1 MDKVQ
6 IYQELERRGELGKLP
21 AEKQAIWA
29 EYKRRHSP
37 SAPAETPGQKAW
49 NSFKEDVADLT
60 YAPRKALSGA
70 TLGAS
75 DWALRKLGVGYDDT
89 ENRMGEVS
97 PLAKGLT
104 KVGGFGAEL
113 GGNIGGLGGGLVK
126 ALAGKGLKGL
136 KLGMASGGIEGLATG
151 ATSSDTLSELP
162 KNVALGG
169 LIGTGG
175 GMLGEGLTYLA
186 RPFSARSLTKG
197 MKGGLNS
204 VVENPEAV
212 KLLNQGIKQSDDV
225 ASEFLFKS
233 RPVAR
238 GINKDTA
245 NMVDSALTSRVDIPE
260 AIRSANEKYGK
271 YMDEHGA
278 DQIYSMLSPEEQKA
292 DNFAKWFEGSQIVDE
307 AGKPLVVYHGTNADF
322 DAFDP
327 QMIGKATD
335 NGFYGKGFYFTRNKG
350 EASSYGNK
358 VLPSYLKSKNMFDIR
373 GVDGGYYSGLKDN
386 MFEKGANLLDK
397 LGLLDANQVEKYNFY
412 KEAKNNFLKNV
423 DIYEPSDVQDI
434 WFGELTMPDGTKILN
449 RAWESDNTRDGVLN
463 VLWNDYARRIKY
475 KDGTYLDH
483 LLDGMSLKDYMRS
496 DGINPQRFSDK
507 LKSMGYDGIY
517 QGDEYVV
524 FNPNQIKLVNNSGA
538 WSSSPSLSDAGWTPE
553 PYIGPLYEGLNP
565 FQAKSLKGAIVRGGE
580 KLEKG
585 AKLGSVDHFNK
596 IKQDINSQIS
606 DLASRPGKESDV
618 RLLEILKSSVDNKAP
633 KELKVVDKIYEKAK
647 RLENAFDRGKHY
659 NPNNV
664 EGADYISELSPLEQN
679 AFAQGLFKR
688 INNNSLTGKNL
699 ANTALGYEN
708 TLASVL
714 RGDKY
719 DDLMKGLNKQSTKFE
734 RLAGLGRK
742 AESKLNTP
750 EAQRFFG
757 REQLESKGSM
767 IGSALDWLN
776 TKFRHDALERAGKNL
791 LNPNYVGDSE
801 AWLIENYPII
811 AGYLSSKLN
820 QEVN

>member
-21 AEKQAIWA
+21 PEKQAIWA
-29 EYKRRHSP
+29 EYKRRQSP
-37 SAPAETPGQKAW
+37 SAPAETPGQRAW
-49 NSFKEDVADLT
+49 NSFKEDIADLT

-70 TLGAS
+70 TFGAS

-197 MKGGLNS
+197 IKGGLNN

-225 ASEFLFKS
+225 ASEFLLKS

-238 GINKDTA
+238 GINKETA
-245 NMVDSALTSRVDIPE
+245 NMVDSALTSRIDVPE
-260 AIRSANEKYGK
+260 TIKDANARYGQ

-292 DNFAKWFEGSQIVDE
+292 ANFAKWNEGNKVVDE
-307 AGKPLVVYHGTNADF
+307 KGNPLNLYHQTGADF
-322 DAFDP
+322 DAFEKGLDSAGKYDFETP
-327 QMIGKATD
+327 NGFFFKSNNADIGLQGKKQIPVYIKGKKGISFKNRDEARKYFRENIDGYDDLLTKYNNVDNEYLAKDAQRDAFFDERIDNLEKSPTYMNSDEATKKKMREDLINSIDDDAFYDEWRDAGNKYASQMKDKINNYIKENNIDFMRLENDSGSIGKRATD
-335 NGFYGKGFYFTRNKG
+335 
-350 EASSYGNK
+350 SY
-358 VLPSYLKSKNMFDIR
+358 I
-373 GVDGGYYSGLKDN
+373 
-386 MFEKGANLLDK
+386 
-397 LGLLDANQVEKYNFY
+397 
-412 KEAKNNFLKNV
+412 
-423 DIYEPSDVQDI
+423 
-434 WFGELTMPDGTKILN
+434 
-449 RAWESDNTRDGVLN
+449 
-463 VLWNDYARRIKY
+463 
-475 KDGTYLDH
+475 
-483 LLDGMSLKDYMRS
+483 
-496 DGINPQRFSDK
+496 
-507 LKSMGYDGIY
+507 
-517 QGDEYVV
+517 V
-524 FNPNQIKLVNNSGA
+524 FNPNQIKSVNNSGA

-553 PYIGPLYEGLNP
+553 PYIGSLYEGLNP

-647 RLENAFDRGKHY
+647 RLENAFERGTHY

-820 QEVN
+820 QEVNQ

>member
-6 IYQELERRGELGKLP
+6 IYQELERRGELEKLP
-21 AEKQAIWA
+21 PEKQAIWA
-29 EYKRRHSP
+29 EYKRRQSP

-49 NSFKEDVADLT
+49 NSFKEDIADLT

-75 DWALRKLGVGYDDT
+75 DWALRKLGVGYEDT

-151 ATSSDTLSELP
+151 ATGSDTLSELP

-175 GMLGEGLTYLA
+175 GALGEGLTYLA

-197 MKGGLNS
+197 MKGGLNN

-225 ASEFLFKS
+225 ASEFLLKS

-278 DQIYSMLSPEEQKA
+278 DQIYSLLSPEEQKA
-292 DNFAKWFEGSQIVDE
+292 ANFAKWNE
-307 AGKPLVVYHGTNADF
+307 
-322 DAFDP
+322 
-327 QMIGKATD
+327 
-335 NGFYGKGFYFTRNKG
+335 
-350 EASSYGNK
+350 GNK
-358 VLPSYLKSKNMFDIR
+358 VVDEKGNPIKLFHGTSSKFDKFKKGNTFFVDNKDIAETYGSEDAVEAYLKMKNPYIVDAYGQSFGEIYNANGFKKAYKDLTDTDYQKIADEFFD
-373 GVDGGYYSGLKDN
+373 GDVL
-386 MFEKGANLLDK
+386 
-397 LGLLDANQVEKYNFY
+397 
-412 KEAKNNFLKNV
+412 EAK
-423 DIYEPSDVQDI
+423 E
-434 WFGELTMPDGTKILN
+434 WFPKTEQGEINLA
-449 RAWESDNTRDGVLN
+449 RAYGE
-463 VLWNDYARRIKY
+463 K
-475 KDGTYLDH
+475 
-483 LLDGMSLKDYMRS
+483 
-496 DGINPQRFSDK
+496 P
-507 LKSMGYDGIY
+507 KSTNEWADWAKGQGYDGVIIK
-517 QGDEYVV
+517 DVNDTPDISNVRATDYVV
-524 FNPNQIKLVNNSGA
+524 FEPNQIKSVNNSGA

-553 PYIGPLYEGLNP
+553 PYIGSLYEGLTK
-565 FQAKSLKGAIVRGGE
+565 FQSNRLDDAM
-580 KLEKG
+580 
-585 AKLGSVDHFNK
+585 KLGFSKTNAKRGSLESLNK
-596 IKQDINSQIS
+596 VKQEINEQIKKAQVTEKPSEVWQ
-606 DLASRPGKESDV
+606 
-618 RLLEILKSSVDNKAP
+618 LE
-633 KELKVVDKIYEKAK
+633 ELKHKFDKAMPEGLKAVDKGYERAK
-647 RLENAFDRGKHY
+647 RLENAFERGTHY

-820 QEVN
+820 QEVNQ

>member
-21 AEKQAIWA
+21 PEKQAIWA
-29 EYKRRHSP
+29 EYKRRQSP
-37 SAPAETPGQKAW
+37 SVPAETPGQRAW
-49 NSFKEDVADLT
+49 NSFKEDIADLT

-75 DWALRKLGVGYDDT
+75 DWALRKLGVGYEDT
-89 ENRMGEVS
+89 ENRMGKVS

-175 GMLGEGLTYLA
+175 GAVGEGLTYLA

-197 MKGGLNS
+197 MKGGLDN

-225 ASEFLFKS
+225 ASEFLLKS

-238 GINKDTA
+238 GINKETA
-245 NMVDSALTSRVDIPE
+245 NMVDSALTSRIDVPE
-260 AIRSANEKYGK
+260 TIKEANARYGK

-278 DQIYSMLSPEEQKA
+278 DEVFSLLSPEEQKA
-292 DNFAKWFEGSQIVDE
+292 ANFAKWNEGNKIVDE
-307 AGKPLVVYHGTNADF
+307 KGDTIKMFHSSNNDF
-322 DAFDP
+322 DVFDSDKIKRGTGFWFGKNAEGTKEYGDILKEVYIKSKKP
-327 QMIGKATD
+327 IDVNKNRNDFVNLYKKFKPEYNEEGFSDRFIIGSALGD
-335 NGFYGKGFYFTRNKG
+335 KGFTKELKKQGYD
-350 EASSYGNK
+350 SI
-358 VLPSYLKSKNMFDIR
+358 VL
-373 GVDGGYYSGLKDN
+373 G
-386 MFEKGANLLDK
+386 
-397 LGLLDANQVEKYNFY
+397 
-412 KEAKNNFLKNV
+412 
-423 DIYEPSDVQDI
+423 
-434 WFGELTMPDGTKILN
+434 
-449 RAWESDNTRDGVLN
+449 
-463 VLWNDYARRIKY
+463 
-475 KDGTYLDH
+475 
-483 LLDGMSLKDYMRS
+483 
-496 DGINPQRFSDK
+496 DGI
-507 LKSMGYDGIY
+507 
-517 QGDEYVV
+517 EV
-524 FNPNQIKLVNNSGA
+524 FNPEQIKSVNNSGA
-538 WSSSPSLSDAGWTPE
+538 WSSSPSLSDAGWTPQWS
-553 PYIGPLYEGLNP
+553 IKSLYDGLNP
-565 FQAKSLKGAIVRGGE
+565 FQAKSLKRAINEGIDRAE
-580 KLEKG
+580 SKI
-585 AKLGSVDHFNK
+585 GSLDSFNK
-596 IKQDINSQIS
+596 IKQQLNEQIS
-606 DLASRPGKESDV
+606 DAVKFGRKDDV
-618 RLLEILKSSVDNKAP
+618 RLLEAVKHKVDKAMP
-633 KELKVVDKIYEKAK
+633 EGLKVVDKGYERAK
-647 RLENAFDRGKHY
+647 RLENAFDRGTHY

-820 QEVN
+820 QEVNQ

>member
-6 IYQELERRGELGKLP
+6 IYQELERRGELGRLSP
-21 AEKQAIWA
+21 EKQAIWA
-29 EYKRRHSP
+29 EYKRRQSP
-37 SAPAETPGQKAW
+37 SDPAETPGQKAW
-49 NSFKEDVADLT
+49 NSFKEDIADLT

-89 ENRMGEVS
+89 EKRMGEVS

-113 GGNIGGLGGGLVK
+113 AGNIGGLGGGLVK

-175 GMLGEGLTYLA
+175 GAVGEGLTYLA

-197 MKGGLNS
+197 MKGGLDN

-225 ASEFLFKS
+225 ASEFLLKS

-238 GINKDTA
+238 GINKETA

-292 DNFAKWFEGSQIVDE
+292 ANFAKFFEGSKVVDE
-307 AGKPLVVYHGTNADF
+307 SGKPLRLFHGTDADF
-322 DAFDP
+322 DAFDTP
-327 QMIGKATD
+327 LNMQRIFTTTDKDFASKYGRKNIELYANSKKPLKVDFNGKNAFDEIEFDGKTFDDIEDLANYARNQGYDSLFANNVKDIG
-335 NGFYGKGFYFTRNKG
+335 TRVSK
-350 EASSYGNK
+350 
-358 VLPSYLKSKNMFDIR
+358 PSINNEVIVFDPTQLKS
-373 GVDGGYYSGLKDN
+373 
-386 MFEKGANLLDK
+386 
-397 LGLLDANQVEKYNFY
+397 
-412 KEAKNNFLKNV
+412 
-423 DIYEPSDVQDI
+423 
-434 WFGELTMPDGTKILN
+434 
-449 RAWESDNTRDGVLN
+449 
-463 VLWNDYARRIKY
+463 
-475 KDGTYLDH
+475 
-483 LLDGMSLKDYMRS
+483 
-496 DGINPQRFSDK
+496 
-507 LKSMGYDGIY
+507 
-517 QGDEYVV
+517 
-524 FNPNQIKLVNNSGA
+524 VNNSGA

-553 PYIGPLYEGLNP
+553 PYIGSLYEGLNP

-647 RLENAFDRGKHY
+647 RLQDAFERGTHY

-714 RGDKY
+714 KGDKY

-820 QEVN
+820 QEVNQ

>member
-29 EYKRRHSP
+29 EYKRRQSP

-49 NSFKEDVADLT
+49 NSFKEDIADLT

-89 ENRMGEVS
+89 ENRMGEIS

-175 GMLGEGLTYLA
+175 GAVGEGLTYLA

-197 MKGGLNS
+197 MKGGLNN

-225 ASEFLFKS
+225 ASEFLLKS

-245 NMVDSALTSRVDIPE
+245 NMVDSALTSRIDVPE
-260 AIRSANEKYGK
+260 TIKDANARYGK
-271 YMDEHGA
+271 YMDEHGEDELFNLA
-278 DQIYSMLSPEEQKA
+278 PTKEQIVSYPAESKFNLPKRKLTREEAEDILFKKA
-292 DNFAKWFEGSQIVDE
+292 DISGIEVSGSPSHYTKKGDRGQYVRTLSNTLENPDIKYTMDVENSHGDIVKRQYLAKKYNGVSKDGENPFFDF
-307 AGKPLVVYHGTNADF
+307 VVKEN
-322 DAFDP
+322 
-327 QMIGKATD
+327 
-335 NGFYGKGFYFTRNKG
+335 
-350 EASSYGNK
+350 
-358 VLPSYLKSKNMFDIR
+358 
-373 GVDGGYYSGLKDN
+373 
-386 MFEKGANLLDK
+386 DK
-397 LGLLDANQVEKYNFY
+397 LYNKFKPENLSYIDNQLQK
-412 KEAKNNFLKNV
+412 
-423 DIYEPSDVQDI
+423 
-434 WFGELTMPDGTKILN
+434 
-449 RAWESDNTRDGVLN
+449 
-463 VLWNDYARRIKY
+463 
-475 KDGTYLDH
+475 
-483 LLDGMSLKDYMRS
+483 
-496 DGINPQRFSDK
+496 NPQDVSLSGRLMGAEPTHGLPISYETNVPHYDIVVNSK
-507 LKSMGYDGIY
+507 LPHINSLYDGLTEF
-517 QGDEYVV
+517 QG
-524 FNPNQIKLVNNSGA
+524 
-538 WSSSPSLSDAGWTPE
+538 
-553 PYIGPLYEGLNP
+553 
-565 FQAKSLKGAIVRGGE
+565 KSLKNAMNTGFSKTNAKQGSLESLNKVKQEINEQIKKAMSTE
-580 KLEKG
+580 KPSEVWQLE
-585 AKLGSVDHFNK
+585 
-596 IKQDINSQIS
+596 
-606 DLASRPGKESDV
+606 E
-618 RLLEILKSSVDNKAP
+618 LKHKFDNAMP
-633 KELKVVDKIYEKAK
+633 EGLKVVDKGYERAK
-647 RLENAFDRGKHY
+647 RLENAFERGTHY

-801 AWLIENYPII
+801 TWLIENYPII

-820 QEVN
+820 QEVNQ

>member
-21 AEKQAIWA
+21 PEKQAIWA
-29 EYKRRHSP
+29 EYKRRQTP
-37 SAPAETPGQKAW
+37 SAPALTPGQRAW
-49 NSFKEDVADLT
+49 NSFKEDIADLT

-75 DWALRKLGVGYDDT
+75 DWALRKLGVGYEDT

-126 ALAGKGLKGL
+126 YLAGKGLKGL
-136 KLGMASGGIEGLATG
+136 KLATTAGGIEGLATG

-175 GMLGEGLTYLA
+175 GAVGEGLTYLA

-197 MKGGLNS
+197 MKGGLNN

-225 ASEFLFKS
+225 ASEFLLKS
-233 RPVAR
+233 RPIAR

-292 DNFAKWFEGSQIVDE
+292 ANFAKFFEGSKVVDE
-307 AGKPLVVYHGTNADF
+307 SGKPLRLFHGTDADF
-322 DAFDP
+322 DAFDTP
-327 QMIGKATD
+327 LNMQRIFTTTDKDFASKYGRKNIELYANSKKPLKVDFNGKNAFDEIEFDGKTFDDIEDLANYARNQGYDSLFANNVKDIG
-335 NGFYGKGFYFTRNKG
+335 TRVSK
-350 EASSYGNK
+350 
-358 VLPSYLKSKNMFDIR
+358 PSINNEVIVFDPTQLKS
-373 GVDGGYYSGLKDN
+373 
-386 MFEKGANLLDK
+386 
-397 LGLLDANQVEKYNFY
+397 
-412 KEAKNNFLKNV
+412 
-423 DIYEPSDVQDI
+423 
-434 WFGELTMPDGTKILN
+434 
-449 RAWESDNTRDGVLN
+449 
-463 VLWNDYARRIKY
+463 
-475 KDGTYLDH
+475 
-483 LLDGMSLKDYMRS
+483 
-496 DGINPQRFSDK
+496 
-507 LKSMGYDGIY
+507 
-517 QGDEYVV
+517 
-524 FNPNQIKLVNNSGA
+524 VNNSGA

-553 PYIGPLYEGLNP
+553 PYIGSLYEGLNP

-606 DLASRPGKESDV
+606 DLVIRKGKEGDV
-618 RLLEILKSSVDNKAP
+618 RLLEILKSSIDNKAP

-647 RLENAFDRGKHY
+647 RLQDAFDRGKHY

-757 REQLESKGSM
+757 REQLKSKGSM

-820 QEVN
+820 QEVNQ

>member
-21 AEKQAIWA
+21 PEKQAIWA
-29 EYKRRHSP
+29 EYKRRQSP

-49 NSFKEDVADLT
+49 NSFKEDIADLT

-75 DWALRKLGVGYDDT
+75 DWALRKLGVGYEDT

-175 GMLGEGLTYLA
+175 GAVGEGLTYLA

-197 MKGGLNS
+197 MKGGLNN

-225 ASEFLFKS
+225 ASEFLLKS

-245 NMVDSALTSRVDIPE
+245 NMVDSALTSRIDVPE
-260 AIRSANEKYGK
+260 TIKEANARYGQ
-271 YMDEHGA
+271 YMDEHGE
-278 DQIYSMLSPEEQKA
+278 DEVFSLLSPEEQKA
-292 DNFAKWFEGSQIVDE
+292 ANFAKWNE
-307 AGKPLVVYHGTNADF
+307 
-322 DAFDP
+322 
-327 QMIGKATD
+327 
-335 NGFYGKGFYFTRNKG
+335 
-350 EASSYGNK
+350 GNK
-358 VLPSYLKSKNMFDIR
+358 VVDEKGNPLELYHATDEVFDVFDKSKQKRGYFGPGFYLSNDASSTHYGKNIMPLYIKMKKPLEGVPAKELRENFD
-373 GVDGGYYSGLKDN
+373 
-386 MFEKGANLLDK
+386 
-397 LGLLDANQVEKYNFY
+397 KYI
-412 KEAKNNFLKNV
+412 KE
-423 DIYEPSDVQDI
+423 
-434 WFGELTMPDGTKILN
+434 
-449 RAWESDNTRDGVLN
+449 
-463 VLWNDYARRIKY
+463 
-475 KDGTYLDH
+475 
-483 LLDGMSLKDYMRS
+483 
-496 DGINPQRFSDK
+496 
-507 LKSMGYDGIY
+507 GYDGTIHRNAN
-517 QGDEYVV
+517 GDVTYSV
-524 FNPNQIKLVNNSGA
+524 FEPNQLKSVNNSGA
-538 WSSSPSLSDAGWTPE
+538 WSSSPSLSDAGWTPQWS
-553 PYIGPLYEGLNP
+553 IKSLYEGLNP
-565 FQAKSLKGAIVRGGE
+565 FQAKSLKRAINEGVDRAE
-580 KLEKG
+580 SKI
-585 AKLGSVDHFNK
+585 GSLDSFNK
-596 IKQDINSQIS
+596 IKQQLNEQIS
-606 DLASRPGKESDV
+606 DAVKFGKKDDV
-618 RLLEILKSSVDNKAP
+618 RLLEAVKKKVDNAMP
-633 KELKVVDKIYEKAK
+633 EGLKVVDKGHERAK
-647 RLENAFDRGKHY
+647 RLQDAFDRGTHY

-820 QEVN
+820 QEVNQ

>member
-1 MDKVQ
+1 M
-6 IYQELERRGELGKLP
+6 
-21 AEKQAIWA
+21 
-29 EYKRRHSP
+29 
-37 SAPAETPGQKAW
+37 
-49 NSFKEDVADLT
+49 
-60 YAPRKALSGA
+60 SGA
-70 TLGAS
+70 TLGSS

-175 GMLGEGLTYLA
+175 GAVGEGLTYLA

-197 MKGGLNS
+197 MKGGLNN

-225 ASEFLFKS
+225 TSEFLLKS

-238 GINKDTA
+238 GINKETA
-245 NMVDSALTSRVDIPE
+245 NMVDGALTSRIDVPE
-260 AIRSANEKYGK
+260 TIKDANARYGK

-278 DQIYSMLSPEEQKA
+278 DEVFNFAPLTKRYKGGDDVAVVKSIRRNMSKDVPDFKFRTNPDGSYDYEHFISDPQRTQYLSTFKSTYKNPQIRVNAKNKEGLDREYLLSEYFNNENNKAVYDKIVKDIEDGTTLTKIAREGRKGRKEVEKELLKAESSQASETGLGLGQTRDALSPELRASVIMPQ
-292 DNFAKWFEGSQIVDE
+292 NNIVVNS
-307 AGKPLVVYHGTNADF
+307 K
-322 DAFDP
+322 
-327 QMIGKATD
+327 
-335 NGFYGKGFYFTRNKG
+335 
-350 EASSYGNK
+350 
-358 VLPSYLKSKNMFDIR
+358 LPHIN
-373 GVDGGYYSGLKDN
+373 
-386 MFEKGANLLDK
+386 
-397 LGLLDANQVEKYNFY
+397 
-412 KEAKNNFLKNV
+412 
-423 DIYEPSDVQDI
+423 
-434 WFGELTMPDGTKILN
+434 
-449 RAWESDNTRDGVLN
+449 
-463 VLWNDYARRIKY
+463 
-475 KDGTYLDH
+475 
-483 LLDGMSLKDYMRS
+483 SL
-496 DGINPQRFSDK
+496 
-507 LKSMGYDGIY
+507 YDGLTEF
-517 QGDEYVV
+517 QG
-524 FNPNQIKLVNNSGA
+524 
-538 WSSSPSLSDAGWTPE
+538 
-553 PYIGPLYEGLNP
+553 
-565 FQAKSLKGAIVRGGE
+565 KSLKNALNTGFSKTNAKRGSLESLNKVKQEINEQIKKAMSTE
-580 KLEKG
+580 KPSEVWQLE
-585 AKLGSVDHFNK
+585 
-596 IKQDINSQIS
+596 
-606 DLASRPGKESDV
+606 E
-618 RLLEILKSSVDNKAP
+618 LKHKFDNAMP
-633 KELKVVDKIYEKAK
+633 EGLKVVDKGYERAK
-647 RLENAFDRGKHY
+647 RLQDAFDRGTHY

-820 QEVN
+820 QEVNQ

>member
-1 MDKVQ
+1 MAKYRITAPDGRKFVITGGDTPPTQEQ
-6 IYQELERRGELGKLP
+6 I
-21 AEKQAIWA
+21 QALING
-29 EYKRRHSP
+29 YKETETQSP
-37 SAPAETPGQKAW
+37 SAPSLTPGQRAW
-49 NSFKEDVADLT
+49 NSFKEDIADLT

-89 ENRMGEVS
+89 EKRMGEIS

-126 ALAGKGLKGL
+126 YLAGKGLKGL
-136 KLGMASGGIEGLATG
+136 KLGMTSGGIEGLVTG

-175 GMLGEGLTYLA
+175 GAVGEGLTHLA

-197 MKGGLNS
+197 MKGGLNN

-225 ASEFLFKS
+225 ASEFLLKS

-245 NMVDSALTSRVDIPE
+245 NMVDSALTSRIDVPE

-292 DNFAKWFEGSQIVDE
+292 ANFAKFFEGSKVVDE
-307 AGKPLVVYHGTNADF
+307 SGKPLRLFHGTDADF
-322 DAFDP
+322 DAFDTP
-327 QMIGKATD
+327 LNMQRIFTTTDKDFASKYGRKNIELYANSKKPLKVDFNGKNAFDEIEFDGKTFDDIEDLANYARNQGYDSLFANNVKDIG
-335 NGFYGKGFYFTRNKG
+335 TRVSK
-350 EASSYGNK
+350 
-358 VLPSYLKSKNMFDIR
+358 PSINNEVIVFDPTQLKS
-373 GVDGGYYSGLKDN
+373 
-386 MFEKGANLLDK
+386 
-397 LGLLDANQVEKYNFY
+397 
-412 KEAKNNFLKNV
+412 
-423 DIYEPSDVQDI
+423 
-434 WFGELTMPDGTKILN
+434 
-449 RAWESDNTRDGVLN
+449 
-463 VLWNDYARRIKY
+463 
-475 KDGTYLDH
+475 
-483 LLDGMSLKDYMRS
+483 
-496 DGINPQRFSDK
+496 
-507 LKSMGYDGIY
+507 
-517 QGDEYVV
+517 
-524 FNPNQIKLVNNSGA
+524 VNNSGA

-553 PYIGPLYEGLNP
+553 PYIGSLYEGLTK
-565 FQAKSLKGAIVRGGE
+565 FQSNRLDDAM
-580 KLEKG
+580 
-585 AKLGSVDHFNK
+585 KLGFSKTNAKRGSLESLNK
-596 IKQDINSQIS
+596 VKQEINEQIKKAQVTDKPSEVWQ
-606 DLASRPGKESDV
+606 
-618 RLLEILKSSVDNKAP
+618 LEELKHKFDNAMP
-633 KELKVVDKIYEKAK
+633 EGLKVVDKGYERAK
-647 RLENAFDRGKHY
+647 RLENAFDRGTHY

-714 RGDKY
+714 KGDKY

-750 EAQRFFG
+750 EAQRLFA
-757 REQLESKGSM
+757 REQLESKGSRLGTA
-767 IGSALDWLN
+767 IDWANSTL
-776 TKFRHDALERAGKNL
+776 RRGALERAGKNL

-820 QEVN
+820 QEVNQ

>member
-21 AEKQAIWA
+21 PEKQAIWA
-29 EYKRRHSP
+29 EYKRRQSS
-37 SAPAETPGQKAW
+37 SAPAETPGQRVW
-49 NSFKEDVADLT
+49 NSFKENIADLT

-75 DWALRKLGVGYDDT
+75 DWALRKLGVGYEDT

-136 KLGMASGGIEGLATG
+136 KLGMASGGIEGLVTG
-151 ATSSDTLSELP
+151 ATGSDTLSELP

-175 GMLGEGLTYLA
+175 GAVGEGLTYLA

-197 MKGGLNS
+197 MKGGLNN

-225 ASEFLFKS
+225 ASEFLLKS

-245 NMVDSALTSRVDIPE
+245 NMVDSALTSRIDVPE
-260 AIRSANEKYGK
+260 TIKDANARYGK
-271 YMDEHGA
+271 YMDEHGEDEVFDMSLRKEVPNSKIFGTVA
-278 DQIYSMLSPEEQKA
+278 PDNTPVEMINIEDTTPEFEKASGLRKWLYKKFGEMKDVKVSSTDEKVDFSNGGARRVLKTVRDKDSTMYYPHLDEIVRRGQPSGTRLTDLEHANSVTGQNIYHTGIKYDGTPYSFEFYVDQPIGLGNR
-292 DNFAKWFEGSQIVDE
+292 NFA
-307 AGKPLVVYHGTNADF
+307 
-322 DAFDP
+322 
-327 QMIGKATD
+327 
-335 NGFYGKGFYFTRNKG
+335 
-350 EASSYGNK
+350 GNK
-358 VLPSYLKSKNMFDIR
+358 VKKIQRSDIDVGFLGHTDTPTPDNYTLADLRGNVNSKLPHISSLY
-373 GVDGGYYSGLKDN
+373 DGLTKFQSN
-386 MFEKGANLLDK
+386 RLDDAMK
-397 LGLLDANQVEKYNFY
+397 LGFSKTN
-412 KEAKNNFLKNV
+412 AKRGSL
-423 DIYEPSDVQDI
+423 ES
-434 WFGELTMPDGTKILN
+434 LN
-449 RAWESDNTRDGVLN
+449 KVKQE
-463 VLWNDYARRIKY
+463 
-475 KDGTYLDH
+475 
-483 LLDGMSLKDYMRS
+483 
-496 DGINPQRFSDK
+496 IN
-507 LKSMGYDGIY
+507 
-517 QGDEYVV
+517 E
-524 FNPNQIKLVNNSGA
+524 QIKKAMSTEK
-538 WSSSPSLSDAGWTPE
+538 PSEVWQLEELKHKFDNAMPE
-553 PYIGPLYEGLNP
+553 G
-565 FQAKSLKGAIVRGGE
+565 
-580 KLEKG
+580 
-585 AKLGSVDHFNK
+585 
-596 IKQDINSQIS
+596 
-606 DLASRPGKESDV
+606 
-618 RLLEILKSSVDNKAP
+618 
-633 KELKVVDKIYEKAK
+633 LKVVDKGYERAK
-647 RLENAFDRGKHY
+647 RLENAFERGTHY

-664 EGADYISELSPLEQN
+664 EGSDYISELSPLEQN

-820 QEVN
+820 QEVNQ

>member
-21 AEKQAIWA
+21 PEKQAIWA
-29 EYKRRHSP
+29 EYKRRQSP

-75 DWALRKLGVGYDDT
+75 DWALRKLGVGYEDT

-175 GMLGEGLTYLA
+175 GAVGEGLTYLA

-197 MKGGLNS
+197 MKGGLNN

-225 ASEFLFKS
+225 ASEFLLKS

-238 GINKDTA
+238 GINKDTS

-292 DNFAKWFEGSQIVDE
+292 ANFAKWNEGNKIVDE
-307 AGKPLVVYHGTNADF
+307 KGNALDLWHATDTDF
-322 DAFDP
+322 DAFD
-327 QMIGKATD
+327 MKKAQTPVIWFAKD
-335 NGFYGKGFYFTRNKG
+335 KSLLKNGTTSTNAKKGNSVYKNVYLNMKNPANSKQYENFT
-350 EASSYGNK
+350 
-358 VLPSYLKSKNMFDIR
+358 IQQ
-373 GVDGGYYSGLKDN
+373 LKD
-386 MFEKGANLLDK
+386 
-397 LGLLDANQVEKYNFY
+397 
-412 KEAKNNFLKNV
+412 
-423 DIYEPSDVQDI
+423 
-434 WFGELTMPDGTKILN
+434 
-449 RAWESDNTRDGVLN
+449 R
-463 VLWNDYARRIKY
+463 
-475 KDGTYLDH
+475 
-483 LLDGMSLKDYMRS
+483 
-496 DGINPQRFSDK
+496 
-507 LKSMGYDGIY
+507 GYDGFVLKKSDGYNDDIY
-517 QGDEYVV
+517 GV
-524 FNPNQIKLVNNSGA
+524 FNPNQIKSVNNSGA

-553 PYIGPLYEGLNP
+553 PYIGSLYEGLNP
-565 FQAKSLKGAIVRGGE
+565 FQAKSLKGAIARGGE

-647 RLENAFDRGKHY
+647 RLENAFDRGTHY

-820 QEVN
+820 QEVNQ

>member
-6 IYQELERRGELGKLP
+6 IYQELERRGELGRLP
-21 AEKQAIWA
+21 PEKQAIWA
-29 EYKRRHSP
+29 EYKRRQE
-37 SAPAETPGQKAW
+37 APVASVGELKKGLTPWQRVGQGLKHDL
-49 NSFKEDVADLT
+49 EDIG
-60 YAPRKALSGA
+60 YGMKKALSGA

-75 DWALRKLGVGYDDT
+75 DWALRKLGVTDDDYLA
-89 ENRMGEVS
+89 EREAEGLGNYVKGAGFVS
-97 PLAKGLT
+97 
-104 KVGGFGAEL
+104 EL
-113 GGNIGGLGGGLVK
+113 GGNMLGAGG
-126 ALAGKGLKGL
+126 ALAKSLGKAGLKGL
-136 KLGMASGGIEGLATG
+136 KLASASGGLEGAAYGLTG
-151 ATSSDTLSELP
+151 SDSWSEVP
-162 KNVALGG
+162 QNVA
-169 LIGTGG
+169 IGAGFG
-175 GMLGEGLTYLA
+175 AAAPVGMAGAGYAGSKLVT
-186 RPFSARSLTKG
+186 PFSSRLMTAG
-197 MKGGLNS
+197 MKGGLNN

-225 ASEFLFKS
+225 ASEFLLKS

-245 NMVDSALTSRVDIPE
+245 NMVDSALTSRVDIPK

-292 DNFAKWFEGSQIVDE
+292 ANFAKFFEGSKVVDE
-307 AGKPLVVYHGTNADF
+307 NGQPLKLYHGTDADF
-322 DAFDP
+322 DAFDMSKGRSTMDIQGAFFSP
-327 QMIGKATD
+327 YDIDAKGYGQNLKEVYLNVKNPADEATAYKALRKYQGQND
-335 NGFYGKGFYFTRNKG
+335 
-350 EASSYGNK
+350 A
-358 VLPSYLKSKNMFDIR
+358 
-373 GVDGGYYSGLKDN
+373 GLK
-386 MFEKGANLLDK
+386 
-397 LGLLDANQVEKYNFY
+397 
-412 KEAKNNFLKNV
+412 AK
-423 DIYEPSDVQDI
+423 QDLQRQG
-434 WFGELTMPDGTKILN
+434 F
-449 RAWESDNTRDGVLN
+449 DGVFN
-463 VLWNDYARRIKY
+463 
-475 KDGTYLDH
+475 
-483 LLDGMSLKDYMRS
+483 
-496 DGINPQRFSDK
+496 
-507 LKSMGYDGIY
+507 GYD
-517 QGDEYVV
+517 EYIA
-524 FNPNQIKLVNNSGA
+524 FEPNQIKSVNNSGA

-553 PYIGPLYEGLNP
+553 PYIGSLYEGLNP

-606 DLASRPGKESDV
+606 DLVVRKGKEGDV
-618 RLLEILKSSVDNKAP
+618 RLLEILKRSVDNKAP

-647 RLENAFDRGKHY
+647 RLQDAFDRGKHY

-679 AFAQGLFKR
+679 AFAQGVFKR

-742 AESKLNTP
+742 AETKLNTP

-757 REQLESKGSM
+757 REQLESRGSL
-767 IGSALDWLN
+767 IGSGLDWAN
-776 TKFRHDALERAGKNL
+776 NL
-791 LNPNYVGDSE
+791 LRGRAIRNASNNLMNPDFVGAPVESWVVRNPTLSAGLSAEAVKNYNN
-801 AWLIENYPII
+801 W
-811 AGYLSSKLN
+811 
-820 QEVN
+820 

>member
-6 IYQELERRGELGKLP
+6 IYQELERRGELNKLP
-21 AEKQAIWA
+21 PEKQAVWA
-29 EYKRRHSP
+29 EYKRRQETP
-37 SAPAETPGQKAW
+37 SAPALTPGQRAW
-49 NSFKEDVADLT
+49 NSFKQDIADIT

-70 TLGAS
+70 TLGAT

-97 PLAKGLT
+97 PLAKRLT

-175 GMLGEGLTYLA
+175 GAVGEGLTYLA

-197 MKGGLNS
+197 MKGGLNN

-225 ASEFLFKS
+225 ASEFLLKS

-292 DNFAKWFEGSQIVDE
+292 ANFAKWNE
-307 AGKPLVVYHGTNADF
+307 
-322 DAFDP
+322 
-327 QMIGKATD
+327 
-335 NGFYGKGFYFTRNKG
+335 
-350 EASSYGNK
+350 GNK
-358 VLPSYLKSKNMFDIR
+358 VVDEKGNPIKLFHGTSSKFDKFKKGNTFFVDNKDIAETYGSEDAVEAYLKMKNPYIVDAYGQSFGEIYNANGFKKAYKDLTDTDYQKIADEFFD
-373 GVDGGYYSGLKDN
+373 GDVL
-386 MFEKGANLLDK
+386 
-397 LGLLDANQVEKYNFY
+397 
-412 KEAKNNFLKNV
+412 EAK
-423 DIYEPSDVQDI
+423 E
-434 WFGELTMPDGTKILN
+434 WFPKTEQGEINLA
-449 RAWESDNTRDGVLN
+449 RAYGE
-463 VLWNDYARRIKY
+463 K
-475 KDGTYLDH
+475 
-483 LLDGMSLKDYMRS
+483 
-496 DGINPQRFSDK
+496 P
-507 LKSMGYDGIY
+507 KSTNEWADWAKGQGYDGVIIK
-517 QGDEYVV
+517 DVNDTPDISNVRATDYVV
-524 FNPNQIKLVNNSGA
+524 FNPDQIKSVNNSGA

-553 PYIGPLYEGLNP
+553 PYIGSLYEGLTE
-565 FQAKSLKGAIVRGGE
+565 FQGKSLKNAMNTGFSKTNAKKGS
-580 KLEKG
+580 LES
-585 AKLGSVDHFNK
+585 LNK
-596 IKQDINSQIS
+596 VKQEINEQIK
-606 DLASRPGKESDV
+606 
-618 RLLEILKSSVDNKAP
+618 KAQVTDKP
-633 KELKVVDKIYEKAK
+633 SEVWQLQELKQKFDSAMPEGLKAVDKTYEKAK
-647 RLENAFDRGKHY
+647 RLQDAFDRGTHY

-664 EGADYISELSPLEQN
+664 DGADYISELSPLEQN

-699 ANTALGYEN
+699 AKTALDYEN

-820 QEVN
+820 QEVNQ